1 MCTDY
6 IEFCEK
12 KEGKCCFIIAKI
24 LYEKVEV
31 DLEILPQKIL
41 EKSIILNQNIEMV

>member
-12 KEGKCCFIIAKI
+12 KEGKSCFIIAKI
-24 LYEKVEV
+24 LHEKVEV

-41 EKSIILNQNIEMV
+41 EKSFILNQNIEMV